1 MAKVELR
8 ADRKTGGLS
17 SFLTEGAFRGLFTER
32 QGRAFLRGS
41 YPGACI
47 PPALTQTELSARLVS
62 ARIPH
67 IRGEVVTANF
77 LELFKGEVRILGIL
91 RSSLSAYRTST
102 GPEGIL
108 QGVQALPLLTLL
120 AREAVQRR

>member
-41 YPGACI
+41 YPGTCI

-77 LELFKGEVRILGIL
+77 LELRYGEVQHSPGP
-91 RSSLSAYRTST
+91 ADEET
-102 GPEGIL
+102 GPRRKAG
-108 QGVQALPLLTLL
+108 
-120 AREAVQRR
+120 RAVRR

>member
-41 YPGACI
+41 YPGTCI

-77 LELFKGEVRILGIL
+77 LELRYGEVQHSPGP
-91 RSSLSAYRTST
+91 ADEET
-102 GPEGIL
+102 GP
-108 QGVQALPLLTLL
+108 
-120 AREAVQRR
+120 RRKAGRA